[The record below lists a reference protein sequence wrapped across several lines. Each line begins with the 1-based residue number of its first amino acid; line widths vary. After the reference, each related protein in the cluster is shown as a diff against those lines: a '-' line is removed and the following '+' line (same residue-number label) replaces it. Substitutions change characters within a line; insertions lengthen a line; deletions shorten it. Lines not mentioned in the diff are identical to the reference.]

1 VTAAPSGG
9 DGASPIPRTAARA
22 IALDRDLTHTA
33 LRVYTYLQSIL
44 GYKLLV
50 GIAQKHIAEELGVR
64 ASEVDAALRVGGC
77 VKRRIF
83 GEVIWR
89 LKMAYNLRPVEPG

>member
-1 VTAAPSGG
+1 LSSPEQPRDIVLTETREHDLKLRELDVHLISDKSRRVIGVGVLTLLGLVVVCGLASIVVAEIYKAP
-9 DGASPIPRTAARA
+9 
-22 IALDRDLTHTA
+22 
-33 LRVYTYLQSIL
+33 
-44 GYKLLV
+44 
-50 GIAQKHIAEELGVR
+50 
-64 ASEVDAALRVGGC
+64 VGGC